1 MEIFFYLMQIRF
13 LNDKNSQNNASQVSE
28 RSIYAIFNASKKL
41 QIKKLLMFYN
51 ESILDLKYSF
61 ELFFSLN
68 ILTIQRLKKLI
79 SQMIWAN
86 REMVPFIGESVTY
99 YD

>member
-1 MEIFFYLMQIRF
+1 MLVQEIFFYLMQIRF

-28 RSIYAIFNASKKL
+28 RSIYTIFNASKNLK
-41 QIKKLLMFYN
+41 IKK
-51 ESILDLKYSF
+51 
-61 ELFFSLN
+61 N

>member
-1 MEIFFYLMQIRF
+1 MLVQEIFFYLMQIRF

-28 RSIYAIFNASKKL
+28 RSIYAIFNAS
-41 QIKKLLMFYN
+41 KKLLMFYN

-86 REMVPFIGESVTY
+86 KEMVPFIGESVTY

>member
-1 MEIFFYLMQIRF
+1 MLLPEILFYLMQIRF

-28 RSIYAIFNASKKL
+28 RSIYTIFNASKNLK
-41 QIKKLLMFYN
+41 IKK
-51 ESILDLKYSF
+51 
-61 ELFFSLN
+61 N

>member
-1 MEIFFYLMQIRF
+1 MLVQEIFFYLMQIRF

-41 QIKKLLMFYN
+41 KIKK
-51 ESILDLKYSF
+51 
-61 ELFFSLN
+61 N

-79 SQMIWAN
+79 SQMIWVN
-86 REMVPFIGESVTY
+86 REMVVPFIGESVTY

>member
-1 MEIFFYLMQIRF
+1 MLVQEIFFNLMQIRF

-28 RSIYAIFNASKKL
+28 RSIYAIFYASKNL
-41 QIKKLLMFYN
+41 N
-51 ESILDLKYSF
+51 
-61 ELFFSLN
+61 FFSLN